1 MNLLLSSAEAAQYLG
16 VSRQTLYAYVS
27 RGWVRSETGDSPRS
41 RRYNRLD
48 LERLRQRKEVRNEPA
63 KKLTTALSWGVPLLE
78 TELTL
83 IDEGHLYYR
92 GRSAIEMAL
101 SAQFSEAVRWLW
113 NQGQPFP
120 LFANGDRLKPL
131 RPQSSPLR
139 EFQRYLLELS
149 DQDAAGYDLSVP
161 NALSTGWRI
170 LELFLKCLVG
180 RSEVRLEEAAAELQE
195 AWAPKNPELA
205 GLLNAALVL
214 CLDHELN
221 ASSFTARVV
230 ASAGSSL
237 YEVVTAGLCALRG
250 DRHGGMSL
258 LCYQLLSELESSDAL
273 RATLVDWQRNKGV
286 IPGFGHPLY
295 PTGDVRAKA
304 LLQMLKKTDAG
315 RSRAKLV
322 AQACQVLR
330 KPATIDLALAA
341 LARAYDLP
349 AGAPLMIFA
358 LGRTAGWIG
367 HAIEQQ
373 RLGGLIRPRA
383 RYIGSLPAR

>member
-1 MNLLLSSAEAAQYLG
+1 MNILLSSAEAARYLG

-27 RGWVRSETGDSPRS
+27 RGWVRSESGDSPRS

-48 LERLRQRKEVRNEPA
+48 LERLRQRKEVRTEPA
-63 KKLTTALSWGVPLLE
+63 TKLTTALSWGVPLLE

-83 IDEGHLYYR
+83 IDEGQLYYR
-92 GRSAIEMAL
+92 GRSAVEMAL
-101 SAQFSEAVRWLW
+101 STQFFEAVRWLW
-113 NQGQPFP
+113 NAGQPFQA
-120 LFANGDRLKPL
+120 FANGDRWKTP
-131 RPQSSPLR
+131 RSSSSPLR
-139 EFQRYLLELS
+139 EFQRCLLELS

-170 LELFLKCLVG
+170 MELFLKCLVG
-180 RSEVRLEEAAAELQE
+180 RADVRLEDAAVELQQ
-195 AWAPKNPELA
+195 AWAPKSPELA

-230 ASAGSSL
+230 ASTGSSL

-315 RSRAKLV
+315 RSPAKLV
-322 AQACQVLR
+322 AQAWQVLR

-373 RLGGLIRPRA
+373 RFGGLIRPRA